1 VKIAPVIWLTGRSG
15 AGKSTLA
22 EEYRKLLYSLGYSV
36 LVLDGDGIRSTLSID
51 LGFSQEDRQEN
62 IRRVGEIAVMAASQG
77 ITTIVSMISP
87 FRACRNLVRTK
98 CQEAGIKFIE
108 VLVKCPEENYRTYDQ
123 EVGYE
128 DPLTPEIVS
137 ENRQNLLA

>member
-1 VKIAPVIWLTGRSG
+1 MKIAPVIWLTGRSG

-22 EEYRKLLYSLGYSV
+22 EEYRKLLYSLGHSV
-36 LVLDGDGIRSTLSID
+36 LLLDGDDIRATLSFD
-51 LGFSQEDRQEN
+51 LGFSESDRNEN
-62 IRRVGEIAVMAASQG
+62 VRRVSEVAILAATQG
-77 ITTIVSMISP
+77 IYTIVSMISP